1 MGLPRGPVA
10 SSSVSDPWTYSGR
23 VSVLDRPSG
32 VVTLVDESTFA
43 ISSQTGDM
51 VSSSA
56 QGLFVRDTRILSRL
70 ELRVNAGRPEAL
82 AALTDD
88 PFSAVFVSQ
97 IHPAPGR
104 ADSTLMVFRS
114 RYVGQ
119 GMREDLVIRNF
130 GDEPTFCSVELF
142 VDSDFADLFAV
153 KEGRAGDPDG
163 EISRSAREDSL
174 ELSYRRGT
182 VSRGT
187 QLQFTPTPAS
197 IGEDLV
203 SFEAI
208 VPARSEWRACIEV
221 HPVIEGKVIDP
232 RYLCGQPVERA
243 APSERLAKWRRQV
256 PLVDTDHEGLKTVLA
271 RSAED
276 LGALRIFDPDFPER
290 VVLAAGAPWFMTVF
304 GRDSLITSWM
314 ALLVDPDL
322 ALGVLQTLA
331 RFQGKDI
338 DPRNE
343 EQPGRILHEMRF
355 GEAPSLSLGGGS
367 IYYGTADATPLF
379 VMLLGE
385 LRRWGLARE
394 AVDELLPNAE
404 RALEW
409 IEKFGDA
416 DGDGY
421 VEYHRATDRGLAN
434 QGWKDSADGI
444 RYADGRIA
452 HAPIALCEVQAYVY
466 SAYLARAHFARE
478 EGDETTFERFR
489 AKATRLKEDF
499 NRDFWLEEKGWYAI
513 GLDADKKPIDSLTSN
528 MGHCLWAGII
538 DEEKAPL
545 VAAKL
550 MSPEMFSGWGIRTLA
565 STMGGFN
572 PISYHC
578 GSVWPHDTAIVAA
591 GLARYGM
598 MEEALRL
605 ISALLDAALH
615 LGGRLPE
622 LFSGLSKDELASPV
636 GYPTSCSPQAWAA
649 ASPLLCL
656 RTMLRLDPWVPYGRT
671 WLAPLLPE
679 GIHHLKVERI
689 PLAGSRVTVEVEGD
703 DVEVT
708 GLPPEVDLITDPR
721 HPATAV

>member
-1 MGLPRGPVA
+1 VA
-10 SSSVSDPWTYSGR
+10 L
-23 VSVLDRPSG
+23 LDRSTAA
-32 VVTLVDESTFA
+32 VTLVDESTFT
-43 ISSQTGDM
+43 ISGEVGDI
-51 VSSSA
+51 VPGST
-56 QGLFVRDTRILSRL
+56 QGLFVRDTRILSRF
-70 ELRVNAGRPEAL
+70 ELRVNEGRPDVL
-82 AALTDD
+82 AAISEE
-88 PFSAVFVSQ
+88 PFSATFVSQ
-97 IHPAPGR
+97 VQPAPGR

-119 GMREDLVIRNF
+119 GMREDVTIRNF
-130 GDEPTFCSVELF
+130 AGEPTYCSLELF

-153 KEGRAGDPDG
+153 KEGRGGDRDG
-163 EISRSAREDSL
+163 EIQRSAGLDYL
-174 ELSYRRGT
+174 ELSFRRGG

-187 QLQFTPTPAS
+187 YIQFTPDPAKV
-197 IGEDLV
+197 GDDLV
-203 SFEAI
+203 SFEVI
-208 VPARSEWRACIEV
+208 VPARGEWHGCVEV
-221 HPVIEGKVIDP
+221 HPVIDGKAIDP
-232 RYLCGQPVERA
+232 RYRCGQPVERA
-243 APSERLAKWRRQV
+243 APAERLAKWRRQV
-256 PLVDTDHEGLKTVLA
+256 PQVETDHEGLRTALA

-290 VVLAAGAPWFMTVF
+290 VVIAAGAPWFMTVF
-304 GRDSLITSWM
+304 GRDSLLTSWM

-331 RFQGKDI
+331 RFQGEDI
-338 DPRNE
+338 DPRSD

-409 IEKFGDA
+409 IERYGDA

-434 QGWKDSADGI
+434 QGWKDSFDGI
-444 RYADGRIA
+444 RYASGRIA
-452 HAPIALCEVQAYVY
+452 EAPIALCEVQAYVY

-478 EGDETTFERFR
+478 AGDEPTFERYR
-489 AKATRLKEDF
+489 SKATRLKEDF
-499 NRDFWLEEKGWYAI
+499 NRDFWIEEKGWYAI
-513 GLDADKKPIDSLTSN
+513 GLDADKKQIDSLASN

-538 DEEKAPL
+538 DEERAPL
-545 VAAKL
+545 VADKL
-550 MSPEMFSGWGIRTLA
+550 MSSEMFSGWGVRTLGT
-565 STMGGFN
+565 SMGGFN

-591 GLARYGM
+591 GLARYGLT
-598 MEEALRL
+598 EQAERL
-605 ISALLDAALH
+605 VGALLDSAVN

-622 LFSGLSKDELASPV
+622 LFSGLDRSELPAPV
-636 GYPTSCSPQAWAA
+636 SYPTSCSPQAWAA

-656 RTMLRLDPWVPYGRT
+656 RTILRLDPWVPYGRA
-671 WLAPLLPE
+671 WVAPVLPNS
-679 GIHHLKVERI
+679 IHYLKVERI
-689 PLAGSRVTVEVEGD
+689 PLAGARVTVEVEGED
-703 DVEVT
+703 FEIT
-708 GLPPEVDLITDPR
+708 GLPPDVELTKAPR
-721 HPATAV
+721 HPGTAV

>member
-1 MGLPRGPVA
+1 
-10 SSSVSDPWTYSGR
+10 VSDPWNFSAR
-23 VSVLDRPSG
+23 VSPLDRSGG

-43 ISSQTGDM
+43 ISGPVGDM
-51 VSSSA
+51 VPASA
-56 QGLFVRDTRILSRL
+56 QGLFVRDTRILSRF

-82 AALTDD
+82 AAAGDD
-88 PFSAVFVSQ
+88 PFSATFVSQ
-97 IHPAPGR
+97 VHPRPGK

-114 RYVGQ
+114 RFVGQ

-142 VDSDFADLFAV
+142 VDADFADLFAV
-153 KEGRAGDPDG
+153 KEGRAADPDG
-163 EISRSAREDSL
+163 EISRASRDCIL
-174 ELSYRRGT
+174 EMSYRRGT

-187 QLQFTPTPAS
+187 VVHFTPTPS
-197 IGEDLV
+197 TLGEDLV

-208 VPARSEWRACIEV
+208 VPARGQWAACVEV

-243 APSERLAKWRRQV
+243 APAERLAKWRRQV
-256 PLVDTDHEGLKTVLA
+256 PQVDTDHEGLRVLLA

-304 GRDSLITSWM
+304 GRDSLLTSWM

-331 RFQGKDI
+331 RFQGEDI
-338 DPRNE
+338 DPRSD

-355 GEAPSLSLGGGS
+355 GDAPSLSLGGGS

-409 IEKFGDA
+409 IEHFGDV

-434 QGWKDSADGI
+434 QGWKDSGDGI
-444 RYADGRIA
+444 RYADGSIA

-466 SAYLARAHFARE
+466 SAYLARAHFASE
-478 EGDETTFERFR
+478 KGDDATFDHYRS
-489 AKATRLKEDF
+489 KAIRLKQDF
-499 NRDFWLEEKGWYAI
+499 NRDFWLEDKGWYAV
-513 GLDADKKPIDSLTSN
+513 GLGPDKRPIDSLASN

-550 MSPEMFSGWGIRTLA
+550 MGPEMFSGWGVRTLA
-565 STMGGFN
+565 TTMGGFN

-598 MEEALRL
+598 IDDALRL
-605 ISALLDAALH
+605 VTSLLDSAVH

-622 LFSGLSKDELASPV
+622 LFSGLDRGELAYPV

-656 RTMLRLDPWVPYGRT
+656 RTILRLDPWVPYGRT
-671 WLAPLLPE
+671 WLAPVLPE
-679 GIHHLKVERI
+679 GIHHLKVDRI
-689 PLAGSRVTVEVEGD
+689 PLAGSRVTVEVEGG

-708 GLPPEVDLITDPR
+708 GLPPEVQLVTEPR
-721 HPATAV
+721 HPSTAV

>member
-1 MGLPRGPVA
+1 
-10 SSSVSDPWTYSGR
+10 VSEPWTYAGR
-23 VSVLDRPSG
+23 VAAIGGPG
-32 VVTLVDESTFA
+32 GAVTLVNESTFT
-43 ISSQTGDM
+43 ISGDSGDM
-51 VSSSA
+51 VAGGA
-56 QGLFVRDTRILSRL
+56 QGLFVRDTRILSRF
-70 ELRVNAGRPEAL
+70 ELRVNANPPESLSAISEE
-82 AALTDD
+82 

-97 IHPAPGR
+97 VRPAPGR

-119 GMREDLVIRNF
+119 GMREDVVIRNF
-130 GDEPTFCSVELF
+130 GDEATFCLLELF

-153 KEGRAGDPDG
+153 KEGRSGDRDG
-163 EISRSAREDSL
+163 GTSRVAKEDTL
-174 ELSYRRGT
+174 ELAYRRGT
-182 VSRGT
+182 VTRGT
-187 QLQFTPTPAS
+187 QLQFSPTPKTV
-197 IGEDLV
+197 GEDLV

-208 VPARSEWRACIEV
+208 VPAHGEWAACIEV

-232 RYLCGQPVERA
+232 RYRCGQPVERA
-243 APSERLAKWRRQV
+243 APAERLAKWRRQV
-256 PLVDTDHEGLKTVLA
+256 PQVETDHEGLGAVLA

-290 VVLAAGAPWFMTVF
+290 VVVAAGAPWFMTVF
-304 GRDSLITSWM
+304 GRDSLLTSWM

-331 RFQGKDI
+331 RFQGEDI
-338 DPRNE
+338 DPRSE

-355 GEAPSLSLGGGS
+355 GDAPSLSLGGGS

-409 IEKFGDA
+409 IERYGDA

-434 QGWKDSADGI
+434 QGWKDSHDGV
-444 RYADGRIA
+444 RYANGRVA
-452 HAPIALCEVQAYVY
+452 EAPIALCEVQAYVY

-478 EGDETTFERFR
+478 AGDEATFERYR
-489 AKATRLKEDF
+489 AKAATLKKDF
-499 NRDFWLEEKGWYAI
+499 NRDFWLEDKGWYAI
-513 GLDADKKPIDSLTSN
+513 GLDGDKTPIDSLTSN
-528 MGHCLWAGII
+528 IGHCLWTGII
-538 DEEKAPL
+538 DEEKAST
-545 VAAKL
+545 VVSKL
-550 MSPEMFSGWGIRTLA
+550 MSDEVFSGWGIRTLA
-565 STMGGFN
+565 TSMAGFN

-591 GLARYGM
+591 GLARYGFV
-598 MEEALRL
+598 
-605 ISALLDAALH
+605 DAAERVVDGLIDAAVN

-622 LFSGLSKDELASPV
+622 LFSGLDRSDVGFPV
-636 GYPTSCSPQAWAA
+636 PYPTSCSPQAWAA

-656 RTMLRLDPWVPYGRT
+656 RTILRFDPWIPYGMT
-671 WLAPLLPE
+671 WLAPSLPP
-679 GIHHLKVERI
+679 GINYLKVERI
-689 PLAGSRVTVEVEGD
+689 PLAGARVTVEID
-703 DVEVT
+703 RDHVEVT
-708 GLPPEVDLITDPR
+708 GLPREVELIRTPR